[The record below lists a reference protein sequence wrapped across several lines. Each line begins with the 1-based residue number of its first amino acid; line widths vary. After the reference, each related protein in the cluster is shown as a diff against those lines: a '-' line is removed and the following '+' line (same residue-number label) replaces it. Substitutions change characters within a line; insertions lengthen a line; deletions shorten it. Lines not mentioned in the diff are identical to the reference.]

1 MILNCDKFIRV
12 LNKKEYDTMV
22 YYRFEYTMCNTD
34 NDLFIHTYDSAK
46 DSCIYNMWVSD
57 YDT

>member
-12 LNKKEYDTMV
+12 LNKKEYDTMLC
-22 YYRFEYTMCNTD
+22 YGYEYTMCNKD
-34 NDLFIHTYDSAK
+34 HDLIIYTYDSAK
-46 DSCIYNMWVSD
+46 NPNIYNMWVSD